1 MLGLCRRHQ
10 SRAGFALK
18 PLRKAK
24 QPQGLATHSRLSL
37 LQAKVS
43 LADSKISLTVA
54 VPLKDAAAL
63 VACVEQWAGS
73 SGINVNTTLSR

>member
-1 MLGLCRRHQ
+1 MRSSHTHPHSSLCQ
-10 SRAGFALK
+10 
-18 PLRKAK
+18 
-24 QPQGLATHSRLSL
+24 

-63 VACVEQWAGS
+63 VARVEQWAGT
-73 SGINVNTTLSR
+73 SGINVSTTLSR